1 MKALILAAGIGSR
14 LAPLTDSCPK
24 ALVKVNG
31 EPIIIKQID
40 NLYKNHINEII
51 IVSGYRA
58 DILESVVCADYPDIT
73 IVNSQDYANTN
84 NMYSAY
90 LAKGKLDN
98 TEFLM
103 MNSDV
108 FYDASVI
115 EKLIHCPE
123 KDMVVT
129 DIGNYLEESMKV
141 VEQNGKLIKISKEI
155 TKEEALGSSID
166 VYKFSAEGGNAFF
179 AKCTEYIEQKRKY
192 NLWSEVAL
200 NDIFAE
206 VKFVACPLEGRWVE
220 IDNLDDLKEAEEKF
234 AKKS

>member
-84 NMYSAY
+84 
-90 LAKGKLDN
+90 K
-98 TEFLM
+98 
-103 MNSDV
+103 
-108 FYDASVI
+108 
-115 EKLIHCPE
+115 
-123 KDMVVT
+123 
-129 DIGNYLEESMKV
+129 IGRAHV
-141 VEQNGKLIKISKEI
+141 
-155 TKEEALGSSID
+155 
-166 VYKFSAEGGNAFF
+166 
-179 AKCTEYIEQKRKY
+179 
-192 NLWSEVAL
+192 
-200 NDIFAE
+200 
-206 VKFVACPLEGRWVE
+206 
-220 IDNLDDLKEAEEKF
+220 
-234 AKKS
+234 